1 MQPGSL
7 DAEAGIFCSSFDQT
21 GTRLITGC
29 ADKSTYVPSNSSD
42 QNLSRNVDRSGNCM
56 VLNELDS
63 RGRQIW
69 SKHRWNYGAMA
80 LGLDGAAEALLVHDV
95 VALGLDEAAEALL
108 VHDAAAEADANRHE
122 APRAC

>member
-1 MQPGSL
+1 MLRGFRSNQLTILCSQDPL

-69 SKHRWNYGAMA
+69 SKHR
-80 LGLDGAAEALLVHDV
+80 
-95 VALGLDEAAEALL
+95 
-108 VHDAAAEADANRHE
+108 
-122 APRAC
+122 

>member
-1 MQPGSL
+1 
-7 DAEAGIFCSSFDQT
+7 
-21 GTRLITGC
+21 
-29 ADKSTYVPSNSSD
+29 
-42 QNLSRNVDRSGNCM
+42 M

-69 SKHRWNYGAMA
+69 SKHHWNYGAMA
-80 LGLDGAAEALLVHDV
+80 LGLDGAAEALLVHDVVALGLDGAAQALLVHDV